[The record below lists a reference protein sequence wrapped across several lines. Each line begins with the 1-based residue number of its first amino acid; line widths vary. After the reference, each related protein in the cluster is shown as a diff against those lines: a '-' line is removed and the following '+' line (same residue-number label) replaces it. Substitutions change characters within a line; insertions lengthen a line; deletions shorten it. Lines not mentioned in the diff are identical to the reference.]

1 MIRLHGQQFWL
12 YGAVD
17 PYTNEILEP
26 LSDHNETDDA
36 MVSDRS
42 PAIRLNDVE
51 FRR

>member
-17 PYTNEILEP
+17 PYTNEILSCEP

-42 PAIRLNDVE
+42 TPAIQAQ
-51 FRR
+51 